1 MNISINIDMND
12 PTAVYVKADFEHW
25 REKKKQA
32 DRSALYM

>member
-1 MNISINIDMND
+1 MND

-25 REKKKQA
+25 REKKQNKKQA